1 MNLHRNA
8 VDKGTDLEYAAFL
21 IETRIRKSK
30 HADSFMNIEAP
41 NRLSG
46 YQTWEG
52 HDPFEDHAGPFFF
65 REHADGRVT
74 CAFEA
79 KAQHCNGGGFLHG
92 GLLLTFA
99 DFSLFA
105 IGRSVLQGPSVTL
118 SLNGEFTAAAG
129 AGEFIEARGDIV
141 RNTGSMVFLRGQVF
155 TGHDADERVLLNFSG
170 IVKRVKKRPLAD

>member
-1 MNLHRNA
+1 
-8 VDKGTDLEYAAFL
+8 
-21 IETRIRKSK
+21 
-30 HADSFMNIEAP
+30 MNIEAP
-41 NRLSG
+41 GRLSG
-46 YQTWEG
+46 YETWNG
-52 HDPFEDHAGPFFF
+52 HDPFEDHAGPFYF
-65 REHADGRVT
+65 RQHPDGRVT
-74 CAFEA
+74 SAFEA
-79 KAQHCNGGGFLHG
+79 RPHHCNGGGFLHG

-155 TGHDADERVLLNFSG
+155 TGAGGGERILLNFSG
-170 IVKRVKKRPLAD
+170 IVKRVKKRPLSE